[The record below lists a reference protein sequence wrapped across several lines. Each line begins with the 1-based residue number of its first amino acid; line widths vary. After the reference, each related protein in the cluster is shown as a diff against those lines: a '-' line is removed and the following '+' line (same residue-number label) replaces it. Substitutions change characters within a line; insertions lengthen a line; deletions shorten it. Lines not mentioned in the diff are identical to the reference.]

1 MSLEISF
8 KVFLGK
14 VPCPK
19 AHVPTFTTS
28 SYDNRATFQ
37 CKPIFQKREKPLQP
51 PTFTLDMASNTLE
64 LRGVLFI
71 FTLLSILHFGKSQE
85 GCSQI
90 ADAYRFDC
98 YPEDGASEQN
108 CLNRGC
114 CWRPPSAEVD
124 GKVPLN
130 IPYCFYPTNYGY
142 KLVNKEKT
150 QTGYLLRLVK
160 QGHPGPYGKDVEN
173 LTVDVRFE
181 TRERLHF
188 KVS

>member
-1 MSLEISF
+1 
-8 KVFLGK
+8 
-14 VPCPK
+14 
-19 AHVPTFTTS
+19 
-28 SYDNRATFQ
+28 
-37 CKPIFQKREKPLQP
+37 
-51 PTFTLDMASNTLE
+51 MASNTLE

-142 KLVNKEKT
+142 KLVSKEKT

-188 KVS
+188 KVSWKKKGFEPWLSCLPAWWDF

>member
-1 MSLEISF
+1 
-8 KVFLGK
+8 
-14 VPCPK
+14 
-19 AHVPTFTTS
+19 
-28 SYDNRATFQ
+28 
-37 CKPIFQKREKPLQP
+37 
-51 PTFTLDMASNTLE
+51 MASNTLE
-64 LRGVLFI
+64 LRGVVFI
-71 FTLLSILHFGKSQE
+71 FTLLSILHFGRSQE

-142 KLVNKEKT
+142 KLVSKEKT

-160 QGHPGPYGKDVEN
+160 QGHPGPYGKDIEN

-188 KVS
+188 KVSWKKRVRTLVKVVYRLSVIFRFLFYLGSSLLSVDTNRNKR